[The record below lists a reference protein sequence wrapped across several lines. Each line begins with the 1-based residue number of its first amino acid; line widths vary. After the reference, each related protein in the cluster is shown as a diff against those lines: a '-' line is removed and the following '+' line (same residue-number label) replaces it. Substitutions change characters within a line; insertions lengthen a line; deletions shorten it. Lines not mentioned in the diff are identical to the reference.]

1 MKGKNGKNNSTDIRP
16 STGNRI
22 SLFIKNLYTRKQ
34 GPKHIRNMRIKRH
47 LFKLS
52 NRYTPRYLVFAT
64 DLTIVAISSFILN
77 LMRETLLRMPSYYL
91 MVGFTERFVSTL
103 IVFAASFFVFRTY
116 RGIVRFSGTR
126 DALRLFASV
135 VTAIFTLYIVSE
147 VTEHVTGEPIFD
159 SFMMLFILGMI
170 VMLNLAIMR
179 FGIKYLY
186 NEKIAENIKNRT
198 RVMVLGTTPDSI
210 ILAKKLRDEERSE
223 YVPVA
228 LLQIDND
235 KPSHFEI
242 DGIPMEKYDPE
253 RVVEIFEK
261 YKCDTMIFEPTH
273 IKALK
278 NGGIDPFLYANIKVL
293 QFYENSIEHRKGDK
307 NISVTSNIQNLQI
320 EDLLER
326 DEIKLDNT
334 QIREYIEGKCVMVT
348 GAAGSIGSEI
358 IRQLSKLDAR
368 QIVLFDNAE
377 TPMHNIYLEM
387 KKAGFE
393 DKIVLFIGDIRNTI
407 RLEEAFIKYS
417 PQVVFHAAAYKHVPM
432 MELHPGESVRTNVGG
447 SKNLADMSLKYNVEK
462 FVMISTDKAVN
473 PTNVMG
479 ASKRLAE
486 IYIQSLAL
494 KIKKEGTSKTQF
506 MTTRFGNVLGSN
518 GSVVPLFKE
527 QITEGGPI
535 TITDKRIVRYF
546 ITIPEACELVLEA
559 GCIGKG
565 GEIFVFDMGH
575 PVKIYDM
582 AKRMIMLSGLKPY
595 IDIDIIETGL
605 RQGEKLYEEVLN
617 DKESTTATI
626 HEKIMVGKVREYD
639 YNDVSPLIDNLLKI
653 AEHDDSMQIVK
664 TMKEIVPEYISQNS
678 VFQQLDKKSENSN

>member
-1 MKGKNGKNNSTDIRP
+1 MKNNKSGNTHTDKNP
-16 STGNRI
+16 NI
-22 SLFIKNLYTRKQ
+22 SDKIFSPFKRFFCNKSES
-34 GPKHIRNMRIKRH
+34 KHIRNMRIKRH
-47 LFKLS
+47 LFKLG

-64 DLTIVAISSFILN
+64 DITIVAISSFILD
-77 LMRETLLRMPSYYL
+77 LMRGTLLRMPSYYL
-91 MVGFTERFVSTL
+91 MDGFMERFVST
-103 IVFAASFFVFRTY
+103 IVVFAASFFIFRTY
-116 RGIVRFSGTR
+116 RGIVRYSGTR
-126 DALRLFASV
+126 DALRLFVSV
-135 VTAIFTLYIVSE
+135 ITAIFTLYIVSE
-147 VTEHVTGEPIFD
+147 ITRHVTGEPIFD
-159 SFMMLFILGMI
+159 SFLMQVILGML
-170 VMLNLAIMR
+170 VMLNLAVMR

-186 NEKIAENIKNRT
+186 NEKIAENIKDRT
-198 RVMVLGTTPDSI
+198 RVMVLGTNPESA
-210 ILAKKLRDEERSE
+210 ILAKKLRDEEQSK

-235 KPSHFEI
+235 KSAAFEI
-242 DGIPMEKYDPE
+242 DGIPMVKYDPE
-253 RVVEIFEK
+253 KVVEIFAK
-261 YKCDTMIFEPTH
+261 YRCDTMIFEQTH

-278 NGGIDPFLYANIKVL
+278 NGGIDPFLYANIKVM

-307 NISVTSNIQNLQI
+307 SISVSSNIQNLQI

-358 IRQLSKLDAR
+358 VRQLSRLNAR
-368 QIVLFDNAE
+368 QIILFDNAE
-377 TPMHNIYLEM
+377 TPMHNLYLET
-387 KKAGFE
+387 KKNGYK
-393 DKIVLFIGDIRNTI
+393 DKVVLFIGDIRNKI

-486 IYIQSLAL
+486 IYVQSLAL
-494 KIKKEGTSKTQF
+494 KIKKENSSSTQF

-546 ITIPEACELVLEA
+546 MTIPEACELVLEA

-575 PVKIYDM
+575 PVKIYEM

-595 IDIDIIETGL
+595 IDIDIVETGL
-605 RQGEKLYEEVLN
+605 RHGEKLYEEVLN

-639 YNDVSPLIDNLLKI
+639 YNDVSPLIDNLLHI
-653 AEHDDSMQIVK
+653 AEHNDSMQIVK
-664 TMKEIVPEYISQNS
+664 KMKEIVPEYISQNS
-678 VFQQLDKKSENSN
+678 VFEQLDKK

>member
-1 MKGKNGKNNSTDIRP
+1 MKKKSNIKKIISSGIVPLFKRLFCHKTESNNM
-16 STGNRI
+16 
-22 SLFIKNLYTRKQ
+22 
-34 GPKHIRNMRIKRH
+34 RNMRIKRQ
-47 LFKLS
+47 LFKLG
-52 NRYTPRYLVFAT
+52 NRYTPRYLVFAA
-64 DLTIVAISSFILN
+64 DLTVVAISSYILN
-77 LMRETLLRMPSYYL
+77 LMRGTLVRMPSYYL
-91 MVGFTERFVSTL
+91 MDGFLERFVST
-103 IVFAASFFVFRTY
+103 IVVFAASFFVFRTY

-126 DALRLFASV
+126 DALRLFVSV
-135 VTAIFTLYIVSE
+135 VTAIFTLYIISII
-147 VTEHVTGEPIFD
+147 TESITGKAIFD
-159 SFMMLFILGMI
+159 SFMILVILGMI
-170 VMLNLAIMR
+170 IMLNLAVLR

-186 NEKIAENIKNRT
+186 NGKIAENIKSRT
-198 RVMVLGTTPDSI
+198 RVIVLGTTPDSVN
-210 ILAKKLRDEERSE
+210 LAKKLRDEERSE
-223 YVPVA
+223 YIPVA
-228 LLQIDND
+228 MLQIEND
-235 KPSHFEI
+235 KSAYFEI
-242 DGIPMEKYDPE
+242 DGIPMVRYSPE
-253 RVVEIFEK
+253 NVVEIFSK

-273 IKALK
+273 IKYLK

-293 QFYENSIEHRKGDK
+293 QFYENSIEHRKGDR
-307 NISVTSNIQNLQI
+307 NISITSNIQNLQI

-326 DEIKLDNT
+326 DEIKIDNT

-358 IRQLSKLDAR
+358 VRQLCKMGVKR
-368 QIVLFDNAE
+368 IVLFDNAE
-377 TPMHNIYLEM
+377 TPMHNIFLEM
-387 KKAGFE
+387 RKAGYE
-393 DKIVLFIGDIRNTI
+393 DKIILFIGDIRNKI
-407 RLEEAFIKYS
+407 RIEEAFVKYS

-447 SKNLADMSLKYNVEK
+447 TKKLADLSLKYNVKK

-486 IYIQSLAL
+486 IYVQSLAL
-494 KIKKEGTSKTQF
+494 KIKKEGKSSTQF

-546 ITIPEACELVLEA
+546 MTIPEACELVLEA

-575 PVKIYDM
+575 PVKIYEM

-595 IDIDIIETGL
+595 VDIDIIETGL

-626 HEKIMVGKVREYD
+626 HEKIMIGKVREYD
-639 YNDVSPLIDNLLKI
+639 YNEVSPQINNLLSI
-653 AEHDDSMQIVK
+653 AIHDEPMQVVK
-664 TMKEIVPEYISQNS
+664 AMKEIVPEYKSQNS
-678 VFQQLDKKSENSN
+678 IFEQLDKKQEDKK

>member
-1 MKGKNGKNNSTDIRP
+1 MRDKRDNKKNIFTGIISPLKKLFCRKTESNNM
-16 STGNRI
+16 
-22 SLFIKNLYTRKQ
+22 
-34 GPKHIRNMRIKRH
+34 RNMRIKRQ
-47 LFKLS
+47 LFKLG
-52 NRYTPRYLVFAT
+52 NRYTPRYLVFAA
-64 DLTIVAISSFILN
+64 DLTVVAISSYILN
-77 LMRETLLRMPSYYL
+77 LMRGTLVRMPSYYL
-91 MVGFTERFVSTL
+91 MDGFLERFVST
-103 IVFAASFFVFRTY
+103 IVVFAASFFVFRTY

-126 DALRLFASV
+126 DALRLFVSV
-135 VTAIFTLYIVSE
+135 VTAIFTLYIISII
-147 VTEHVTGEPIFD
+147 TESITGKAIFD
-159 SFMMLFILGMI
+159 SFMILMILGMI
-170 VMLNLAIMR
+170 IMLNLAVLR

-186 NEKIAENIKNRT
+186 NGKIAENIKSRK
-198 RVMVLGTTPDSI
+198 RVIVLGTTPDSVN
-210 ILAKKLRDEERSE
+210 LAKKLRDEERSE
-223 YVPVA
+223 YIPVA
-228 LLQIDND
+228 MLQIEND
-235 KPSHFEI
+235 KSAYFEI
-242 DGIPMEKYDPE
+242 DGIPMVRYSPE
-253 RVVEIFEK
+253 NVVEIFSK

-273 IKALK
+273 IKYLK

-293 QFYENSIEHRKGDK
+293 QFYENSIEHRKGDRH
-307 NISVTSNIQNLQI
+307 ISITSNIQNLQI

-326 DEIKLDNT
+326 DEIKIDNT
-334 QIREYIEGKCVMVT
+334 QIREYIEGKCVLVT

-358 IRQLSKLDAR
+358 VRQLCKMGVKK
-368 QIVLFDNAE
+368 IVLFDNAE
-377 TPMHNIYLEM
+377 TPMHNLFLEM
-387 KKAGFE
+387 RKSGYE
-393 DKIVLFIGDIRNTI
+393 DKIILFIGDIRNKI
-407 RLEEAFIKYS
+407 RIEEAFVKYS

-447 SKNLADMSLKYNVEK
+447 TKKLADLSLKYNVKK

-486 IYIQSLAL
+486 IYVQSLAL
-494 KIKKEGTSKTQF
+494 KLKKEGKSSTQF

-546 ITIPEACELVLEA
+546 MTIPEACELVLEA

-595 IDIDIIETGL
+595 VDIDIIETGL
-605 RQGEKLYEEVLN
+605 RHGEKLYEEVLN

-626 HEKIMVGKVREYD
+626 HEKIMIGKVREYD
-639 YNDVSPLIDNLLKI
+639 YNEVSPQINNLLSI
-653 AEHDDSMQIVK
+653 AIHDEPMQVVK
-664 TMKEIVPEYISQNS
+664 AMKEIVPEYKSQNS
-678 VFQQLDKKSENSN
+678 IFEQLDKKQEDKK

>member
-1 MKGKNGKNNSTDIRP
+1 MKKKSNIKKIISSGIVPLFKRLFCHKTESNNM
-16 STGNRI
+16 
-22 SLFIKNLYTRKQ
+22 
-34 GPKHIRNMRIKRH
+34 RNMRIKRQ
-47 LFKLS
+47 LFKLG
-52 NRYTPRYLVFAT
+52 NRYTPRYLVFAA
-64 DLTIVAISSFILN
+64 DLTVVAISSYILN
-77 LMRETLLRMPSYYL
+77 LMRGTLVRMPSYYL
-91 MVGFTERFVSTL
+91 MDGFLERFVST
-103 IVFAASFFVFRTY
+103 IVVFAASFFVFRTY

-126 DALRLFASV
+126 DALRLFVSV
-135 VTAIFTLYIVSE
+135 VTAIFTLYIISII
-147 VTEHVTGEPIFD
+147 TESITGKAIFD
-159 SFMMLFILGMI
+159 SFMILVILGMI
-170 VMLNLAIMR
+170 IMLNLAVLR

-186 NEKIAENIKNRT
+186 NGKIAENIKSRT
-198 RVMVLGTTPDSI
+198 RVIVLGTTPDSVN
-210 ILAKKLRDEERSE
+210 LAKKLRDEERSE
-223 YVPVA
+223 YIPVA
-228 LLQIDND
+228 MLQIEND
-235 KPSHFEI
+235 KSAYFEI
-242 DGIPMEKYDPE
+242 DGIPMVRYSPE
-253 RVVEIFEK
+253 NVVEIFSK

-273 IKALK
+273 IKYLK

-293 QFYENSIEHRKGDK
+293 QFYENSIEHRKGDR
-307 NISVTSNIQNLQI
+307 NISITSNIQNLQI

-326 DEIKLDNT
+326 DEIKIDDT

-358 IRQLSKLDAR
+358 VRQLCKMGVKR
-368 QIVLFDNAE
+368 IVLFDNAE
-377 TPMHNIYLEM
+377 TPMHNIFLEM
-387 KKAGFE
+387 RKAGYE
-393 DKIVLFIGDIRNTI
+393 EKIILFIGDIRNKI
-407 RLEEAFIKYS
+407 RIEEAFVKYS

-447 SKNLADMSLKYNVEK
+447 TKKLADLSLKYNVKK

-486 IYIQSLAL
+486 IYVQSLAL
-494 KIKKEGTSKTQF
+494 KIKKEGKSSTQF

-546 ITIPEACELVLEA
+546 MTIPEACELVLEA

-575 PVKIYDM
+575 PVKIYEM

-595 IDIDIIETGL
+595 VDIDIIETGL

-626 HEKIMVGKVREYD
+626 HEKIMIGKVREYD
-639 YNDVSPLIDNLLKI
+639 YNEVSPQINNLLSI
-653 AEHDDSMQIVK
+653 AIHDEPMQVVK
-664 TMKEIVPEYISQNS
+664 AMKEIVPEYKSQNS
-678 VFQQLDKKSENSN
+678 IFEQLDKKQEDKK

>member
-1 MKGKNGKNNSTDIRP
+1 MKNNGPENIQTDKDP
-16 STGNRI
+16 NI
-22 SLFIKNLYTRKQ
+22 SDRRTPLFKKAFRRKSESR
-34 GPKHIRNMRIKRH
+34 HIRNIRIKKQ
-47 LFKLS
+47 LFKLG

-64 DLTIVAISSFILN
+64 DITIVAISSFILN
-77 LMRETLLRMPSYYL
+77 LMRGTLLRMPSYYL
-91 MVGFTERFVSTL
+91 MDGFMERFVST
-103 IVFAASFFVFRTY
+103 IVIFAASFFVFGTY
-116 RGIVRFSGTR
+116 RGIVRYSGTR
-126 DALRLFASV
+126 DALRLFLSV
-135 VTAIFTLYIVSE
+135 ITAIFTLYVVSKI
-147 VTEHVTGEPIFD
+147 TQRITGEPIFD
-159 SFMMLFILGMI
+159 SFLMLFILGMI
-170 VMLNLAIMR
+170 VVLNLAIMR

-186 NEKIAENIKNRT
+186 NERIADNIKNRT
-198 RVMVLGTTPDSI
+198 KVMVLGTTPESVT
-210 ILAKKLRDEERSE
+210 LAKKLRDEEQSR
-223 YVPVA
+223 YIPVA
-228 LLQIDND
+228 MLQIDND
-235 KPSHFEI
+235 KPSYFEI
-242 DGIPMEKYDPE
+242 DGIPMVKYDPAK
-253 RVVEIFEK
+253 VVEIFGR
-261 YKCDTMIFEPTH
+261 YKCDTLIFEPTH

-278 NGGIDPFLYANIKVL
+278 NGGIDPFLYANIKVM
-293 QFYENSIEHRKGDK
+293 QFYENSIEHRKGDRH
-307 NISVTSNIQNLQI
+307 ISISSNIQHLQI

-334 QIREYIEGKCVMVT
+334 QIREYVEGKCIMVT

-358 IRQLSKLDAR
+358 VRQLAKLNAG

-393 DKIVLFIGDIRNTI
+393 NKIVLFIGDIRNTI
-407 RLEEAFIKYS
+407 RLEEAFIKYT

-447 SKNLADMSLKYNVEK
+447 SKNLADMSLKYGVRK

-486 IYIQSLAL
+486 IYVQSLAMKL
-494 KIKKEGTSKTQF
+494 KKEGINKTQF

-546 ITIPEACELVLEA
+546 MTIPEACELVLEA
-559 GCIGKG
+559 GCIGSG

-626 HEKIMVGKVREYD
+626 HEKIMIGKVREYD
-639 YNDVSPLIDNLLKI
+639 YNEVAPLIENLLHI

-678 VFQQLDKKSENSN
+678 VFQKLDKKN